1 MKRIAKKLLS
11 IVMCMAFAITA
22 IGTYTSYAAETPTVS
37 ATAVYIDGYPDKTFL
52 PEKFMTRA
60 EAIKVTAV
68 ICGYNNMYGSSKVKT
83 NFTDVVGDEW
93 YAPYVKYL
101 ETFDMVSFFGDAL
114 EPGKEI
120 TRAEFVKLISPL
132 IEKASGTPKFSDVT
146 SDHKYYTSIIKAA
159 RAKIVEGYPDGT
171 FRPDGTLKRAEIV
184 TMLNRVAKRNPVSV
198 NLNKIAKFTDIDT
211 HWAKSTILAA
221 ASKSTESGLLLWY
234 TGDAYAATS
243 QVDKSTLDYSTT
255 EAILKGI
262 DKTNAD
268 AVEDS
273 IEAYTEKR
281 RQEIANTKTEVTV
294 KGTKYYVS
302 EDGND
307 SNDGKS
313 PEKAWKTLA
322 KVSSAS
328 LKSGDGVF
336 FKRGDTFRGQ
346 LVAQS
351 GVTYSAYGE
360 GAKPN
365 LYGSLKNYS
374 EDSSFWV
381 PAGGNKYISKEK
393 FDLDVGLIVFNDGEA
408 WTKKKAIGINGT
420 SVSADLEMYHNTT
433 TKKIELYSKTDPN
446 TRFTSTEICFDKH
459 VVTGKPD
466 ATSKNIVLDNLC
478 IKYTGAHGVGFGKG
492 TNGLTVQNCEIGWI
506 GGSLQ
511 RTGEDPVRYGNGIEI
526 YNSCNN
532 YTVNNCHIYQ
542 VYDAG
547 VTHQYFASNPTG
559 GDYISMT
566 NINYTNNVIEY
577 CTYAIEYVNSMA
589 EGNGIMAGVNI
600 SGNILAHS
608 GDGWGKQRPP
618 RNGSLTAV
626 IKGWGATNP
635 SQSFVIYDNVVFA
648 KNTSTLLIQMAVEN
662 VKNMPEL
669 TGNIFCAKE
678 RSTFGVY
685 GPLAESPTITHDS
698 KIFNNTVGLDDNTF
712 VYVK

>member
-1 MKRIAKKLLS
+1 MKKTAKKLLS

-22 IGTYTSYAAETPTVS
+22 IGTYTSFAAQAPSVK
-37 ATAVYIDGYPDKTFL
+37 ADAIYIDGYPDKTFL
-52 PEKFMTRA
+52 PEKYMTRA

-68 ICGYNNMYGSSKVKT
+68 ICGYTAKSYVANIKLD
-83 NFTDVVGDEW
+83 FTDVPENEW
-93 YAPYVKYL
+93 YTPYVKYL
-101 ETFDMVSFFGDAL
+101 ESYDMVDFFGDKL

-120 TRAEFVKLISPL
+120 TRAEFVRLISPL
-132 IEKASGTPKFSDVT
+132 IDKASGNPKFTDVD
-146 SDHKYYTSIIKAA
+146 SSHKYYTSIIKAA
-159 RAKIVEGYPDGT
+159 RAGIVNGYEEADGTFT
-171 FRPDGTLKRAEIV
+171 FRPDNTLKRAEIV
-184 TMLNRVAKRNPVSV
+184 TMLNRVAKRNPVDV

-234 TGDAYAATS
+234 TGDAYAAMS
-243 QVDKSTLDYSTT
+243 PLKNKTLDFSTT
-255 EAILKGI
+255 EEILKGI
-262 DKTNAD
+262 DKANAA

-281 RQEIANTKTEVTV
+281 RQEIANTKTEVNV

-307 SNDGKS
+307 ANDGKS
-313 PEKAWKTLA
+313 PEKAWKTLE

-381 PAGGNKYISKEK
+381 HVSGKKYVSKET

-408 WTKKKAIGINGT
+408 WTKKKADGINGG
-420 SVSADLEMYHNTT
+420 SVSSDLEMYHNPR
-433 TKKIELYSKTDPN
+433 TKKIELYSNTDPN

-459 VVTGKPD
+459 IVTNGSTTVKNVV
-466 ATSKNIVLDNLC
+466 IDNLC
-478 IKYTGAHGVGFGKG
+478 IKYTGAHGVGFGKD

-511 RTGEDPVRYGNGIEI
+511 RTGNDPVRYGNGVEI
-526 YNSCNN
+526 YN
-532 YTVNNCHIYQ
+532 
-542 VYDAG
+542 
-547 VTHQYFASNPTG
+547 
-559 GDYISMT
+559 
-566 NINYTNNVIEY
+566 
-577 CTYAIEYVNSMA
+577 
-589 EGNGIMAGVNI
+589 
-600 SGNILAHS
+600 
-608 GDGWGKQRPP
+608 
-618 RNGSLTAV
+618 
-626 IKGWGATNP
+626 
-635 SQSFVIYDNVVFA
+635 
-648 KNTSTLLIQMAVEN
+648 LL
-662 VKNMPEL
+662 
-669 TGNIFCAKE
+669 
-678 RSTFGVY
+678 
-685 GPLAESPTITHDS
+685 
-698 KIFNNTVGLDDNTF
+698 KI
-712 VYVK
+712 